1 MNSSLRRWFYLGLL
15 SLIWG
20 SSFILIKKGL
30 TGFSPI
36 QLGSLRIVFAAIF
49 LLFIAS
55 KSLWSIPKKLWPWV
69 VLSGLCGSFF
79 PSFLFAFAETKIDS
93 ATASILNAT
102 TPLFALLLGLFL
114 FKIRSTWMQFLGV
127 LIGLVGTIGLIYASS
142 SDKANNDY
150 AYALLVLIATFCYA
164 TNVNL
169 IKSKLHSIPATSL
182 ATANFAVLL
191 IPAAI
196 IFTTES
202 IRMPEAFAQ
211 FTTEVLLYVLILGT
225 LCTGLA
231 LIWFNRLIQMTTPV
245 FASSVTYTIP
255 IVALVWG
262 VLDGES
268 IGWLQILSMFIVFLG
283 VFVVQYGERSL
294 LKLKFLVKPA
304 KKVG

>member
-1 MNSSLRRWFYLGLL
+1 MNSNWLKWFYLGLL
-15 SLIWG
+15 SIIWG

-36 QLGSLRIVFAAIF
+36 QLGSLRIVFAATF
-49 LLFIAS
+49 LLLVAS

-69 VLSGLCGSFF
+69 LLSGLCGSFF

-114 FKIRSTWMQFLGV
+114 FKIRTTWMQFLGV
-127 LIGLVGTIGLIYASS
+127 LIGLIGTIGLIYFSTNTS
-142 SDKANNDY
+142 KSNDY
-150 AYALLVLIATFCYA
+150 AYALLVLVATFCYA

-169 IKSKLHSIPATSL
+169 IKSKLHSIPATTL

-191 IPAAI
+191 VPAI
-196 IFTTES
+196 VIFTTES
-202 IRMPEAFAQ
+202 LRMPDAFAKISAQ
-211 FTTEVLLYVLILGT
+211 VLWYVLILGV

-231 LIWFNRLIQMTTPV
+231 LVWFNRLIQMTTPV

-255 IVALVWG
+255 VVALIWG
-262 VLDGES
+262 VIDGES
-268 IGWLQILSMFIVFLG
+268 IGWLQILSMLVIFSG
-283 VFVVQYGERSL
+283 VFVVQYGDRSL
-294 LKLKFLVKPA
+294 LKLKFLVKPT